1 MVWLIHTPHRFIE
14 DTPMALESLQDLY
27 LEQLRDLRSAEE
39 QIIEALPKMIE
50 QTNHPELR
58 QAFETHLRQTKEQL
72 RRLEQI
78 GQRAG
83 QDLGG
88 HKCKGMEGLLEEGE
102 ELLEERAD
110 SDVLDAALISAA
122 QRVEHY
128 EMAGYGCA
136 RTYARLLGLED
147 DAKILQQTLD
157 EEGETDHLLTEL
169 AERVINVE
177 ALMGGASTDREVA
190 RGTQRDADARPRS
203 KAPGRAPQSDMDTT
217 V

>member
-1 MVWLIHTPHRFIE
+1 
-14 DTPMALESLQDLY
+14 MALESLQDLY
-27 LEQLRDLRSAEE
+27 LEQLKDLHSAER

-50 QTNHPELR
+50 QTSHPELR
-58 QAFETHLRQTKEQL
+58 RGFEMHLEQTKEQL

-83 QDLGG
+83 QKLTG

-102 ELLEERAD
+102 ELMEKRAD
-110 SDVLDAALISAA
+110 SDVLDAALIAAA

-147 DAKILQQTLD
+147 DAKLLQQTLE
-157 EEGETDHLLTEL
+157 EEGDTDHKLTDL
-169 AERVINVE
+169 AESVINVE
-177 ALMGGASTDREVA
+177 ALTGDREVGRTATGKADRSSKSSSRTSRRDSDLEA
-190 RGTQRDADARPRS
+190 R
-203 KAPGRAPQSDMDTT
+203 
-217 V
+217 

>member
-1 MVWLIHTPHRFIE
+1 
-14 DTPMALESLQDLY
+14 MALESLQDLY
-27 LEQLRDLRSAEE
+27 LEQLRDLHSAEE
-39 QIIEALPKMIE
+39 QIIEALPKMIKKA
-50 QTNHPELR
+50 NHPELR
-58 QAFETHLRQTKEQL
+58 RAFETHLRQTEEQL

-78 GQRAG
+78 GEQSG

-88 HKCKGMEGLLEEGE
+88 HTCKGMKGLLEEGE
-102 ELLEERAD
+102 ELMKERAD

-147 DAKILQQTLD
+147 DARVLQQTLD

-169 AERVINVE
+169 AERVINIE
-177 ALMGGASTDREVA
+177 ALTGDARTDRDVTP
-190 RGTQRDADARPRS
+190 RTQRGADVSSRGKTSGRS
-203 KAPGRAPQSDMDTT
+203 RQQTPESDLDTT

>member
-1 MVWLIHTPHRFIE
+1 
-14 DTPMALESLQDLY
+14 MALESLQDLY
-27 LEQLRDLRSAEE
+27 LEQLRDLHSAEE
-39 QIIEALPKMIE
+39 QIIEALPKMIKK
-50 QTNHPELR
+50 TNHPELR
-58 QAFETHLRQTKEQL
+58 RAFETHLRQTEEQL

-78 GQRAG
+78 GEQSG

-88 HKCKGMEGLLEEGE
+88 HTCKGMKGLLEEGE
-102 ELLEERAD
+102 ELMKERAD

-147 DAKILQQTLD
+147 DARVLQQTLD

-169 AERVINVE
+169 AERVINIE
-177 ALMGGASTDREVA
+177 ALTGDARMDRDVTP
-190 RGTQRDADARPRS
+190 RTQRGADVSSRGSKTSGRS
-203 KAPGRAPQSDMDTT
+203 LQQTTESDLDTT

>member
-1 MVWLIHTPHRFIE
+1 
-14 DTPMALESLQDLY
+14 MALESLQELY
-27 LEQLRDLRSAEE
+27 LEQLKDLHSAET

-50 QTNHPELR
+50 QTSHAELR
-58 QAFETHLRQTKEQL
+58 QAFELHLKQTKEQL

-83 QDLGG
+83 EKLTG
-88 HKCKGMEGLLEEGE
+88 HDCKGMEGLLEEGE
-102 ELLEERAD
+102 ELMEERAD
-110 SDVLDAALISAA
+110 SDVLDAALIAAA

-147 DAKILQQTLD
+147 DAKLLQKTLD

-169 AERVINVE
+169 AERVINIE
-177 ALMGGASTDREVA
+177 ALTGDAGADRAVG
-190 RGTQRDADARPRS
+190 RGVERGADVGSRSSSSSPGKTRS
-203 KAPGRAPQSDMDTT
+203 KDSEARQ
-217 V
+217 